1 LSSQLKYG
9 NCFNSLLKTKHDPT
23 GKAVYWAFSST
34 ILYEIGTLGGAFT
47 VLQSD
52 AATIIQ

>member
-9 NCFNSLLKTKHDPT
+9 NCFNSLLKYDPT